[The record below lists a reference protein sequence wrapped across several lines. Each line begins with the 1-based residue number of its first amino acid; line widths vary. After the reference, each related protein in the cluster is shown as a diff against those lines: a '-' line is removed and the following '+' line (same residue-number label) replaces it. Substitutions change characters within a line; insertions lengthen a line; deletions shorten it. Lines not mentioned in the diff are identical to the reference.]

1 MSNIILVQHFSGF
14 PNDDPASVSR
24 ICLQCIPYCYS
35 FPNWTAITPSF
46 VQFDAMVPS
55 ALLDCNWFYGCGICG
70 EPCYVILFYS
80 AAPMPAGVLEQFP
93 EPRIIELVPPAHQQH
108 PPPAI
113 MAGFDFAGFELPEE
127 LQSDEESDLSSEES
141 DGTDSALEDSPS
153 LSDSDSDSVSSRW

>member
-46 VQFDAMVPS
+46 VQFDALIPS
-55 ALLDCNWFYGCGICG
+55 SLLDCNWFYSCGICG
-70 EPCYVILFYS
+70 EPCYVILCYS

-93 EPRIIELVPPAHQQH
+93 EPRIIELFPPAHQQH
-108 PPPAI
+108 PPSAI
-113 MAGFDFAGFELPEE
+113 MAGFDFEGFELPAD
-127 LQSDEESDLSSEES
+127 LASDGGDSDSDLSSEES
-141 DGTDSALEDSPS
+141 DEDSALEDSPS
-153 LSDSDSDSVSSRW
+153 LSDSSVSSR